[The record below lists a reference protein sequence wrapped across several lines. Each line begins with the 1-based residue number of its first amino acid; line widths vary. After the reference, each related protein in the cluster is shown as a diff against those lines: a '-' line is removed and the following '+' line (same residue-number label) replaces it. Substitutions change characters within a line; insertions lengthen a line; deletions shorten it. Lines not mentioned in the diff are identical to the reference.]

1 MIFEQAF
8 NIPVNHSL
16 REIELTVRSFAAPL
30 EHWLHEEYDQ
40 SGNLVAKYTSWQFAT
55 PRQQYKSN
63 SGFRKYNRYGQLISE
78 SQELNLNS

>member
-16 REIELTVRSFAAPL
+16 REIELTIRSFASPH

-40 SGNLVAKYTSWQFAT
+40 SGNLVAKYTSWRFIK
-55 PRQQYKSN
+55 PRQQYTSN
-63 SGFRKYNRYGQLISE
+63 SGFRKYNCYGQLIKE
-78 SQELNLNS
+78 CDELVLRV